1 MPVGLLLLTHEPLAS
16 AVLAAATTVH
26 GAAPLKVAVFELP
39 RGADPEHLLADA
51 SAAMRR
57 AEGGEE
63 GVLILTDLAGAGPA
77 RLARR
82 LAQLG
87 TPCRRV
93 SGLSLPMLLR
103 VFNYAE
109 QDLEELARTAAAGGR
124 NGVVNDDA

>member
-16 AVLAAATTVH
+16 ALLAAATAVY
-26 GAAPLKVAVFELP
+26 GAPPLKVATYELP
-39 RGADPEHLLADA
+39 RGAEAETRLAEA

-57 AEGGEE
+57 AEGED

-109 QDLEELARTAAAGGR
+109 QELDELARTAAAGGR

>member
-1 MPVGLLLLTHEPLAS
+1 MPIGLLLLTHEPLAS
-16 AVLAAATTVH
+16 ALLAAATAVH
-26 GAAPLKVAVFELP
+26 GAPPLKVATFELAH
-39 RGADPEHLLADA
+39 GLDPESLLADA

-57 AEGGEE
+57 AEGGED
-63 GVLILTDLAGAGPA
+63 GVLILTDLAGAAPA
-77 RLARR
+77 RLARK

-109 QDLEELARTAAAGGR
+109 QELDELARTAAAGGR